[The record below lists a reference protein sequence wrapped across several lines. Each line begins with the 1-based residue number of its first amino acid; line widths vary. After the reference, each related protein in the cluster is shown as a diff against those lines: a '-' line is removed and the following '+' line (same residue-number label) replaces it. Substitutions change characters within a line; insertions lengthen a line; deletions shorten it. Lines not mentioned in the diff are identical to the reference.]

1 MYLTSPTLPGRAA
14 LAPTV
19 MPEAVQPSP
28 EPPPSPSISR
38 CDFRTTTTSLV
49 GSSQFGP
56 ARFNMAAPARYCP
69 SCLSAVGRTSTTSLL
84 HRSAPAVT
92 SSPFQQLR
100 FAQSSQNA
108 LKYKRKDQPASQ
120 KKRKTRSTFAQPD
133 LRDAI
138 QFSLVDAMRY
148 VFYHV
153 STLATQF
160 TDWSTLL
167 VWGSLEKKEGGKRI

>member
-1 MYLTSPTLPGRAA
+1 M
-14 LAPTV
+14 
-19 MPEAVQPSP
+19 MPEAAQPSP
-28 EPPPSPSISR
+28 EPPPSPSISC
-38 CDFRTTTTSLV
+38 CDFRTTTTPVPV
-49 GSSQFGP
+49 GFSQIAP
-56 ARFNMAAPARYCP
+56 ALFNMAAPARYCP

-84 HRSAPAVT
+84 NRSAPAVT

-148 VFYHV
+148 VLIIPSDTSNAF
-153 STLATQF
+153 SDQPTLF
-160 TDWSTLL
+160 
-167 VWGSLEKKEGGKRI
+167 K

>member
-1 MYLTSPTLPGRAA
+1 MLRLQDDGDNICWSLSNRFA
-14 LAPTV
+14 L
-19 MPEAVQPSP
+19 
-28 EPPPSPSISR
+28 
-38 CDFRTTTTSLV
+38 
-49 GSSQFGP
+49 
-56 ARFNMAAPARYCP
+56 FNMAAPARYCP

-148 VFYHV
+148 VLPYFDPSYTVHR
-153 STLATQF
+153 
-160 TDWSTLL
+160 L
-167 VWGSLEKKEGGKRI
+167 VYVVGLGIFEKKKKQLEGDLRQSTFKTKLTLSSLPTATSAQPK